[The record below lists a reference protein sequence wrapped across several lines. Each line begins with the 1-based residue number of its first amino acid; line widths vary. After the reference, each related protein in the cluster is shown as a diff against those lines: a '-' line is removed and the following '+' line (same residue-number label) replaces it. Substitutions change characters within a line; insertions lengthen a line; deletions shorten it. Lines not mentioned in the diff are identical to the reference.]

1 MDSRKNIVVNYSPFA
16 LEQTVYCWVNGDCT
30 EQRKCK
36 LDDIVDTVNAL
47 KRKYQVRTIEL
58 VGPQDYVEKFK
69 TDMLNSTYN
78 FSDCNIEII
87 NR

>member
-1 MDSRKNIVVNYSPFA
+1 MNNRKNIVVNYSPFA

-36 LDDIVDTVNAL
+36 LDDIVDTVNSL
-47 KRKYQVRTIEL
+47 KRKYQVRMIEL
-58 VGPQDYVEKFK
+58 VGPQDYIEKFK

>member
-1 MDSRKNIVVNYSPFA
+1 MNDRKNIVVTYSPFA

-36 LDDIVDTVNAL
+36 LDDITDTVNAL
-47 KRKYQVRTIEL
+47 KRKYQVRKIEL
-58 VGPQDYVEKFK
+58 VGPQDYIEKFK
-69 TDMLNSTYN
+69 TDMLNSTYD